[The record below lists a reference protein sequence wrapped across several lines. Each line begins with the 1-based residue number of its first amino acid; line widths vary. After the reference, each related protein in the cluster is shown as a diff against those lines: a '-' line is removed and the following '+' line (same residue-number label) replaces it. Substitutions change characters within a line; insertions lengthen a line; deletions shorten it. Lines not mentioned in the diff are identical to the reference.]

1 MKKFHYL
8 NFVLKYFTPPI
19 TNVRFELIMRS
30 FPWLNCLCQ
39 IVKDMAWAMN
49 LLLMWGYISFDD
61 DNGRKLFFHTSENHL
76 EDSNLVIF
84 CYLLLIFQKTFLVL
98 YLFILPAKL
107 LQVLLIKFS
116 WMILSGCVQAFK
128 TSFFTPKNFCT
139 HSQLIFMK
147 KNTSKNY
154 SCSSA
159 QKSTVR

>member
-61 DNGRKLFFHTSENHL
+61 DNGRKLFFSHFRKSFGRFQPCN
-76 EDSNLVIF
+76 F
-84 CYLLLIFQKTFLVL
+84 LLSASYFKRLFL
-98 YLFILPAKL
+98 YCIYSSC
-107 LQVLLIKFS
+107 Q
-116 WMILSGCVQAFK
+116 Q
-128 TSFFTPKNFCT
+128 SF
-139 HSQLIFMK
+139 
-147 KNTSKNY
+147 Y
-154 SCSSA
+154 RCSSHSEGISWFFYHSDFTWN
-159 QKSTVR
+159 QFLEF

>member
-1 MKKFHYL
+1 MIKFHYL

-19 TNVRFELIMRS
+19 TNARFELIMRS

-84 CYLLLIFQKTFLVL
+84 CYLLLISKDFSCIVL
-98 YLFILPAKL
+98 IHFTSK
-107 LQVLLIKFS
+107 
-116 WMILSGCVQAFK
+116 AF
-128 TSFFTPKNFCT
+128 TGAP
-139 HSQLIFMK
+139 HHIFM
-147 KNTSKNY
+147 NDFIRL
-154 SCSSA
+154 CSSF
-159 QKSTVR
+159 